1 MLNKHKN
8 SVIQCIFLFV
18 VFSVVMVSAI
28 LTFIALSKRYSV
40 IYYIPT
46 PMLKEYLCDN
56 HSQWNNSFV
65 AKETQSP
72 LNDKEK
78 RTMYPRQPPRV
89 LQKTD
94 LMNSKTGILC
104 VMLTAGLGNNIFQ
117 FASTFGIAMSKNM
130 TFIVNRNSYIN
141 YVFKLNVNFTND
153 YSVCKTFKVAIEKL
167 SGTYDEKLLSYNS
180 SQNLRIGHYLQ
191 SWKYFYQFRK
201 EIREQL
207 IFQDPIQDYVN
218 KHIDLIL
225 YERGISS
232 RKNITLVGVHVRRGD
247 KLQYK
252 DVNVASQEYLHNA
265 VHYFRKKYGKVLF
278 IVASN
283 GMEWTKKNM
292 PKDIIVKY
300 IQGTTE
306 ADLAMLASCDH
317 VITTIGTFSWWSG
330 WLAGGE
336 VTYVKSPAKPGT
348 PLAHWLNYKDYFDP
362 EWIGL

>member
-1 MLNKHKN
+1 
-8 SVIQCIFLFV
+8 
-18 VFSVVMVSAI
+18 MVGAI
-28 LTFIALSKRYSV
+28 LTVIALSKIYSV
-40 IYYIPT
+40 IYDMPT
-46 PMLKEYLCDN
+46 QMMKEYLCDN
-56 HSQWNNSFV
+56 LNQWNNSLV
-65 AKETQSP
+65 ATETQSTVH
-72 LNDKEK
+72 DKEK
-78 RTMYPRQPPRV
+78 RNMCPSQLPRV
-89 LQKTD
+89 LQISD
-94 LMNSKTGILC
+94 LMNSETGIIC
-104 VMLTAGLGNNIFQ
+104 VILTGGLGNNIFQ

-130 TFIVNRNSYIN
+130 TIIVNRNSYLN

-153 YSVCKTFKVAIEKL
+153 YSVCKSFKVAREKL

-180 SQNLRIGHYLQ
+180 SQNLRIGQYLQ
-191 SWKYFYQFRK
+191 SWKYFYQSRK
-201 EIREQL
+201 QIREQL

-225 YERGISS
+225 YERRISS

-247 KLQYK
+247 KLLQK
-252 DVNVASQEYLHNA
+252 DVNVASQEYLHKA

-283 GMEWTKKNM
+283 GMEWTKENM
-292 PKDIIVKY
+292 PKEILVKY

-306 ADLAMLASCDH
+306 TDLAMLASCDH
-317 VITTIGTFSWWSG
+317 VIATIGTFSWWSG

>member
-1 MLNKHKN
+1 MFKG
-8 SVIQCIFLFV
+8 
-18 VFSVVMVSAI
+18 
-28 LTFIALSKRYSV
+28 
-40 IYYIPT
+40 
-46 PMLKEYLCDN
+46 YLCDN
-56 HSQWNNSFV
+56 PSQWNNNLI
-65 AKETQSP
+65 AMETQSTV
-72 LNDKEK
+72 NDKEK
-78 RTMYPRQPPRV
+78 RNMYPRQPPRM
-89 LQKTD
+89 LHTSD

-104 VMLTAGLGNNIFQ
+104 VMLTVGLGNNIFQ

-130 TFIVNRNSYIN
+130 TFIVNRNSYLN

-153 YSVCKTFKVAIEKL
+153 YSVCKTFKVAKEKL

-180 SQNLRIGHYLQ
+180 SQDIRIGHYLQ
-191 SWKYFYQFRK
+191 SWKYFDQFRK

-247 KLQYK
+247 KLRYT

-306 ADLAMLASCDH
+306 TDLAMLSSCDH
-317 VITTIGTFSWWSG
+317 VITTIGTYSWWSG

-348 PLAHWLNYKDYFDP
+348 AFAHRLKYKDYFDP